1 MIAAADTRH
10 PARPGPRPGR
20 TAGTGRTAGRS
31 AACAMPA
38 VADSVPALRRFAR
51 GAARRWALPD
61 SVDEALA
68 LIVTELAANAVRH
81 SGSADVALLLA
92 VDGVTVTVQ
101 VKDAGTWRARPNP
114 PGPAAEAEACGG
126 RGLQL
131 VEAYAAG
138 FALWRTAGGTRV
150 VAELLL
156 PDPQPVPV
164 AEHRR

>member
-1 MIAAADTRH
+1 MITADHIRRT
-10 PARPGPRPGR
+10 ARPGPRPDR
-20 TAGTGRTAGRS
+20 TAGTGRS

-51 GAARRWALPD
+51 GAARRWELPD

-81 SGSADVALLLA
+81 SGSPDVALLLA

-101 VKDAGTWRARPNP
+101 VKDAGRWRARRKPD
-114 PGPAAEAEACGG
+114 GPIAEAEACGG

-156 PDPQPVPV
+156 PEPAPVPV
-164 AEHRR
+164 TA